1 MLSPDTA
8 AFGSG
13 RERDRKQVR
22 SFEATQFDRGARA
35 FAFACAVLYAVLSGG
50 LIVAIVKAT
59 LAL

>member
-1 MLSPDTA
+1 MWSSNPAGFARADC
-8 AFGSG
+8 
-13 RERDRKQVR
+13 DRRPVR
-22 SFEATQFDRGARA
+22 SLETSEFDRGARA